1 MPALSDRQQRIL
13 EYIISFLQEQGFPPT
28 IREIC
33 KKVGISSTS
42 VTNYNLDK
50 LENMGLL
57 SRRREVSRGL
67 TLNWDKLE
75 EAGLTN
81 GHTDPS
87 PEQQIG
93 DSAVSTLL
101 KVPVLGHI
109 AAGEPIMVEPSDQS
123 NTDDWVEIAHGM
135 FKLTGNTKDYFALR
149 VKGDSMVDASVL
161 DGDIVILHH
170 QETANNGDMVAA
182 WIEGDEE
189 TTLKFLYKDGS
200 NVRLE
205 PANPRYDPIVRAAQQ
220 VRINGRVVSV
230 LRSLN

>member
-13 EYIISFLQEQGFPPT
+13 DYIMNFLQDQGFPPT

-33 KKVGISSTS
+33 KEVGISSTS

-67 TLNWDKLE
+67 SLNWDKLE
-75 EAGLTN
+75 ESGLAN
-81 GHTDPS
+81 GHSDPLA
-87 PEQQIG
+87 EQQIG
-93 DSAVSTLL
+93 DSSAAALL

-109 AAGEPIMVEPSDQS
+109 AAGEPIGTVPADKST
-123 NTDDWVEIAHGM
+123 TDDWVELAHGM
-135 FKLTGNTKDYFALR
+135 FKLTGSEDDYFALR
-149 VKGDSMVDASVL
+149 VKGDSMIDASVL
-161 DGDIVILHH
+161 DGDIVILHY

-182 WIEGDEE
+182 WIEDDEE
-189 TTLKFLYKDGS
+189 TTLKFLYKEGA
-200 NVRLE
+200 NVRLQ
-205 PANPRYDPIVRAAQQ
+205 PANPSYEPIVRAAQN